1 MKKEGG
7 LGEGR
12 GEGRRGGWRIVD
24 TRYSMGVVVVVVV
37 VKVATF
43 DLDRVEINMEIRTS
57 PRSNLSS
64 QRWRFW

>member
-1 MKKEGG
+1 MR
-7 LGEGR
+7 GEGR
-12 GEGRRGGWRIVD
+12 GGGGWRIVD
-24 TRYSMGVVVVVVV
+24 TRYSMGVVVVVVVV